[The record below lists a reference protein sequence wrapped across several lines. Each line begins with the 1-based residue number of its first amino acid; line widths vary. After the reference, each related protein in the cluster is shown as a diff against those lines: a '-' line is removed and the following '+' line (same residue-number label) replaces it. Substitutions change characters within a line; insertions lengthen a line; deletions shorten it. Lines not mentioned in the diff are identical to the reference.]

1 MIACRTRHDLSSA
14 SSTMAGSRLSDRSSM
29 PITGSN
35 EHGYAQQTETH
46 RLTGID
52 LIKFADDVQPDFREL
67 VLQQVKEE
75 RQKMLDGGVFSEQRG
90 KAADLVGQG
99 SADVLRGILTE
110 VPHARDNPIQN
121 GLLLQELGE
130 TYRFIRKLPY
140 WK

>member
-1 MIACRTRHDLSSA
+1 
-14 SSTMAGSRLSDRSSM
+14 M

-99 SADVLRGILTE
+99 STDVLRGILTE

-140 WK
+140 RK